1 MRIAALVFGILGGVV
16 GLVAAI
22 FALGIGGFAAAFGA
36 EGAGTVVGGG
46 LAAVVLA
53 ALGIV
58 GGALALGRPG
68 ASAVLQLIAG
78 LAGLLAV
85 GLFWIPSAILF
96 GIGALTAA
104 LGRRSGRART
114 T

>member
-58 GGALALGRPG
+58 GVRL
-68 ASAVLQLIAG
+68 
-78 LAGLLAV
+78 
-85 GLFWIPSAILF
+85 PSAAQVPVPYF
-96 GIGALTAA
+96 SSSPAWPVYWR
-104 LGRRSGRART
+104 LGSSGFLPRSSLGSAH
-114 T
+114 